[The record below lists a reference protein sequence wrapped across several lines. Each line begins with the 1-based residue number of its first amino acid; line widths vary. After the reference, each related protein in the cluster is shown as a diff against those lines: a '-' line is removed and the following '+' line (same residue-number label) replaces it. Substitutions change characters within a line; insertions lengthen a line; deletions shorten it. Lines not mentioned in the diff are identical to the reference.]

1 MSSSVLIQTE
11 CHTESEP
18 RAPHERS
25 WRRTSTLRLQLNFLC
40 CESVLRSLFL
50 YHTERERQSGAGSA
64 CTIRVYSHIWMV
76 PLRTSRCFSSGHC
89 CISLWFTVVPR
100 NCRVFLTT
108 SSMAQKSH
116 VCRSRPPRTLRIM
129 CSEFAYLQA
138 FAQKSST
145 VTKPKARAGTE
156 RHGRAKP

>member
-1 MSSSVLIQTE
+1 MSSSVLVQTE

-25 WRRTSTLRLQLNFLC
+25 WRRTSTLSFNSTFFAVSPF
-40 CESVLRSLFL
+40 SVLSFC
-50 YHTERERQSGAGSA
+50 TERERQSGAGSA

-129 CSEFAYLQA
+129 CSGFAYVQA